1 MKSSG
6 IGFTGRLSVLVI
18 AMAFLSGCTMAPKY
32 SRPAA
37 PVPANWPTGEA
48 YEKTATAGAKAV
60 AEMKWEEFF
69 TDPGLRQVIATAL
82 ANNRDLRLAALNVE
96 KSRALYG
103 IQRAE
108 LFPAVNA
115 TGAGSKG
122 RVPADL
128 SYIGQDTTAQQYSVN
143 FGVTAWEVDFFGRIR
158 SLKDRALE
166 EYLATGQAR
175 RSAQILLV
183 SSVANAYLTLA
194 ADRESL
200 KLTTATLTAQEGAYK
215 LIRKRYEVGLASEI
229 DLRRAQSQVD
239 TARGDVARYTQ
250 LIAQDEN
257 ALQLLVGSPVA
268 AELLPPEL
276 GKLRPFRD
284 IASGLSSEVL
294 LNRPDILAAEHR
306 LRAANA
312 SIGAAR
318 AAFFPRISLTTTFG
332 TASADLSGL
341 FRDGSSTWNF
351 APQIVMPIFDARLW
365 SAYDATKVE
374 KEITL
379 TQYERAIQAAFRE
392 TADALAVQGTVNRQL
407 AAQQSL
413 VDAFAATYRLSTIR
427 YTKGI
432 DSYLSVLDAQRSLYG
447 AQKGLISLQLFRLS
461 NEVALYKAL
470 GGGA

>member
-200 KLTTATLTAQEGAYK
+200 KLTTATLTA
-215 LIRKRYEVGLASEI
+215 RVR
-229 DLRRAQSQVD
+229 
-239 TARGDVARYTQ
+239 
-250 LIAQDEN
+250 
-257 ALQLLVGSPVA
+257 
-268 AELLPPEL
+268 
-276 GKLRPFRD
+276 
-284 IASGLSSEVL
+284 
-294 LNRPDILAAEHR
+294 
-306 LRAANA
+306 
-312 SIGAAR
+312 
-318 AAFFPRISLTTTFG
+318 
-332 TASADLSGL
+332 
-341 FRDGSSTWNF
+341 
-351 APQIVMPIFDARLW
+351 
-365 SAYDATKVE
+365 
-374 KEITL
+374 
-379 TQYERAIQAAFRE
+379 
-392 TADALAVQGTVNRQL
+392 
-407 AAQQSL
+407 
-413 VDAFAATYRLSTIR
+413 
-427 YTKGI
+427 
-432 DSYLSVLDAQRSLYG
+432 
-447 AQKGLISLQLFRLS
+447 
-461 NEVALYKAL
+461 
-470 GGGA
+470 